1 MSAKQQLIEIINKEL
16 SMITKSV
23 YPYLFEQLQSQEGK
37 EKVVEII
44 FDYAVKNQIS
54 VSAAIVQLENEFEL

>member
-1 MSAKQQLIEIINKEL
+1 MSAKQQLIEIIKKEL

-37 EKVVEII
+37 EKVVEMI